1 MTQKTHKHPGVF
13 SLIASLLGMATATA
27 APITWTSELYTV
39 NGGWGQN
46 LNTGLFDTT
55 GTQILA
61 ENVGGAATTFDGI
74 NFSAGTIVFSGT
86 YGGFHDGGA
95 NTPLAST
102 GTYGGSTPNTVT
114 LSGLTSGNSYR
125 VQALVYDGRGATGI
139 PGRRVSFDGIDQ
151 GQYANGTLN
160 MSWGPGL
167 LVTGTFIADAATQT
181 FTVETFLGATSKG
194 GQLNALLV
202 HEFVAGTPSLSNPL
216 VYSITTTDAV
226 ADADLAVVDA
236 DVTLYWDTVDQG
248 TGAWTNSSALG
259 NQTIGL
265 VSGSMTGLS
274 ADTLYFYRFR
284 GVNTGP
290 DPDTVGWSPAATY
303 FVTALTGLSPAA
315 PQAAAL
321 SKTEIDVSWT
331 DGFNTETAFVI
342 ERSPNGTD
350 TWTIAGTV
358 PFNSTNFTDS
368 NLLPSTTHY
377 YRVSAQNSAGYSDYS
392 AVVSATTLP
401 PTPGITVQG
410 WYRMGDDGQG
420 ANNLPQDSSGNARHF
435 IVKNGASDTSISA
448 NGGGYNNDAYYTF
461 DGVDQSYQDI
471 GYDAPENNVG
481 VEVWVKTSDLA
492 QLNAHIFGTG
502 TNANGLNISYEAAGN
517 RGWSGA
523 VANVDWVGT
532 GVGTANYTAN
542 TWIHLAL
549 VRDSGTTTFYVNG
562 VASGTSAATPVN
574 ATQPRMAATFNNGIF
589 FDGSVAEAR
598 IFTFDPGQFN
608 ASLLLYPGTG
618 PTDPYDIWAGTFPG
632 LTNPS
637 ADFDFDNGGLPTG
650 IEWVTGGNPSDG
662 GDDASVTPTF
672 SNTHPSNF
680 LFTFRRRD
688 AAAGDAGTT
697 IVVEYGDNLTAWT
710 PAQNG
715 VDGVTIDDST
725 DLGGGFHQVTVSIPR
740 SLVPGGKLFAHL
752 KVTRP

>member
-1 MTQKTHKHPGVF
+1 MIHNIQRNFVAF
-13 SLIASLLGMATATA
+13 FLAASLLVMTAATA
-27 APITWTSELYTV
+27 APITWTSEPYTV
-39 NGGWGQN
+39 NGGWGQY
-46 LNTGLFDTT
+46 LDTGIFDTT

-74 NFSAGTIVFSGT
+74 NFSAGTAVFSGT
-86 YGGFHDGGA
+86 YGGFHDGA
-95 NTPLAST
+95 APLISRD
-102 GTYGGSTPNTVT
+102 GTYGNSGPNTMT
-114 LSGLTSGNSYR
+114 LSGLTPGNSYR
-125 VQALVYDGRGATGI
+125 VQALVYDGRGDAGI

-151 GQYANGTLN
+151 GQYANGVSGVT
-160 MSWGPGL
+160 WGPGL
-167 LVTGTFIADAATQT
+167 LVTGTFVADAATQA
-181 FTVETFLGATSKG
+181 FTIETFFGVASKG

-202 HEFVAGTPSLSNPL
+202 HEFVAGTPALSNPL
-216 VYSITTTDAV
+216 VMSITTTDAV

-236 DVTLYWDTVDQG
+236 DVTLFWDTVDQG

-265 VSGSMTGLS
+265 VSGSMTGLA

-303 FVTALTGLSPAA
+303 FVTALTGLAPAD
-315 PQAAAL
+315 PQANAL
-321 SKTEIDVSWT
+321 SKTAIDVSWT

-350 TWTIAGTV
+350 SWTVAGTV

-368 NLLPSTTHY
+368 DLLPGTTHY
-377 YRVSAQNSAGYSDYS
+377 YRVSAQNGAGYSDYS

-410 WYRMGDDGQG
+410 WYRMGDAGQG
-420 ANNLPQDSSGNARHF
+420 VNNLPQDSSGNARNF
-435 IVKNGASDTSISA
+435 IVKTGASDTSISA

-549 VRDSGTTTFYVNG
+549 VRESGTTTFYVNG
-562 VASGTSAATPVN
+562 VASGTSAATPLN
-574 ATQPRMAATFNNGIF
+574 ATQPRMAATFDNGIF

-598 IFTFDPGQFN
+598 IFTFDAGQFN
-608 ASLLLYPGTG
+608 VSHLLVPGTG
-618 PTDPYDIWAGTFPG
+618 PTDPYAIWSGNFPS

-637 ADFDFDNGGLPTG
+637 ADLDFDNGGLPTG
-650 IEWVTGGNPSDG
+650 IEWVTGGDPTVG
-662 GDDASVTPTF
+662 GDDSSVTPTIDKT
-672 SNTHPSNF
+672 NPTHF

-697 IVVEYGDNLTAWT
+697 ILVEYGDNLSTWT

-740 SLVPGGKLFAHL
+740 SLVPGGTLFAQL
-752 KVTRP
+752 KVSRP